1 MRMLAWSAARFQ
13 SKIFF
18 EPVTFRV
25 RDGSDCRTSPFV
37 LVRPDRLDQQAVVEP
52 VVLRLTAD
60 NRRINLMPTEG
71 LNIVYRN
78 GGVHT

>member
-1 MRMLAWSAARFQ
+1 M
-13 SKIFF
+13 
-18 EPVTFRV
+18 
-25 RDGSDCRTSPFV
+25 

-71 LNIVYRN
+71 LNMVYQF
-78 GGVHT
+78 G